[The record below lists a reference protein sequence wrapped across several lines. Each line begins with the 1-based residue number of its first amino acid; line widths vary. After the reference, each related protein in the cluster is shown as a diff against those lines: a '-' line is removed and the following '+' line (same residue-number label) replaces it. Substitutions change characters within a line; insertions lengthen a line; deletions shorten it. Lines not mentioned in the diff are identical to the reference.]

1 MTDTTATTPTDVFT
15 RVLTDNIGR
24 KVSISDTQGGNKL
37 ATVEAVEAGVLTL
50 VEDLSAIFGEDAPT
64 QSRTYIRIDHI
75 ASVNPMS

>member
-1 MTDTTATTPTDVFT
+1 MSDTASKTPTDVFT

-24 KVSISDTQGGNKL
+24 KVSISDTQGGNQL

-50 VEDLSAIFGEDAPT
+50 VQDLSALFGEGAPT
-64 QSRTYIRIDHI
+64 QSRTYIRIDQI

>member
-24 KVSISDTQGGNKL
+24 LVSISDTQGSNKL

-50 VEDLSAIFGEDAPT
+50 VQNLADIFGEGAPT
-64 QSRTYIRIDHI
+64 ESRTYIRIDQI
-75 ASVNPMS
+75 ASVSPMS